1 MNFLEGEVL
10 VTPYNV
16 MLFLRIIDRQIE
28 DLRMKLSSEINK
40 NLN

>member
-1 MNFLEGEVL
+1 MYFLEGEVL

-28 DLRMKLSSEINK
+28 DFRMKLANEINK
-40 NLN
+40 NKN